1 MLFSSFISL
10 FTQPLAVGLIIF
22 GVVFGIVFGAIPGL
36 TTVAGISMMLP
47 ITYVLTKETGLSM
60 LTAIYIGGTSGG
72 LVSAILLNMPGTPAS
87 IATTFDGRPLAL
99 KGEAGKALGVG
110 IFSSF
115 IGTVFSI
122 AAMVVISK
130 PLAALTIRFG
140 PWEYFG
146 VTLFALTLISSL
158 AGKSTAKG
166 LLSALFGMMF
176 ATVGLA
182 PIDSAKRFTFNSLD
196 LTSGFALLPVL
207 VGLYAVSE
215 VLETAITEH
224 KDASM
229 TDYRLKGLGFT
240 WSDIKDQIGNFIR
253 SAVIGLGIG
262 ILPGIG
268 GSTSN
273 LIAYSVAKNS
283 SKHPEKFGTGIVD
296 GIIASETSNNA
307 SIGGA
312 MIPLL
317 TLGIPGDGVTAILLG
332 EFMLHGLTP
341 GPLLFQTSAQTVY
354 TIYAAMILS
363 SVFMAVI
370 MFTCLRGFVKIL
382 KIPSYI
388 LLPVIIVL
396 CCIGSYALNYRVFD
410 IFSLLLFGI
419 IGYVMKAVGM
429 PLPPFILGFI
439 LAKDFET
446 NLRRGLQYSNGD
458 TLEIF
463 KHPIAII
470 FIAFAFFSI
479 IRSIIKGIHSMRNA
493 GDSVKNGP
501 QPV

>member
-1 MLFSSFISL
+1 MLFSSFINL
-10 FTQPLAVGLIIF
+10 FANPLALVLIVF
-22 GVVFGIVFGAIPGL
+22 GVMFGIVFGALPGL

-47 ITYVLTKETGLSM
+47 VTYVLTKEAGLSM

-87 IATTFDGRPLAL
+87 IATCFDGRPMAL
-99 KGEAGKALGVG
+99 KGEAGKALGIG
-110 IFSSF
+110 IFASF
-115 IGTVFSI
+115 FGTIFSI

-130 PLAALTIRFG
+130 PLAALTIKFG

-146 VTLFALTLISSL
+146 VTLFALTLIASL
-158 AGKSTAKG
+158 AGKSMIKG

-182 PIDSAKRFTFNSLD
+182 PIDSAKRFTFDTLE

-215 VLETAITEH
+215 VLETVIEEH
-224 KDASM
+224 KDATM
-229 TDYRLKGLGFT
+229 TEYRLKGLGFG
-240 WSDIKDQIGNFIR
+240 WNDIKDQIGNLVR
-253 SAVIGLGIG
+253 SAVVGLGIG
-262 ILPGIG
+262 VLPGIG

-332 EFMLHGLTP
+332 GFMLHGLTP
-341 GPLLFQTSAQTVY
+341 GPLLFQTNADTVY
-354 TIYAAMILS
+354 AIYAAMILS
-363 SVFMAVI
+363 SAVMAIV
-370 MFTCLRGFVKIL
+370 MFTGLRGFVKIL

-396 CCIGSYALNYRVFD
+396 CGIGSYALNYRVFD

-419 IGYVMKAVGM
+419 MGYVMKKVSV

-446 NLRRGLQYSNGD
+446 NLRRGLQYANGN
-458 TLEIF
+458 TMEIF
-463 KHPIAII
+463 SHPIAIL
-470 FIAFAFFSI
+470 FIALAVFSI
-479 IRSIIKGIHSMRNA
+479 VRAVIKG
-493 GDSVKNGP
+493 VKNRSGTAA
-501 QPV
+501 